1 MSALRRLAD
10 LAPTNPIVVRIVQ
23 GGSRRRRHLYI
34 RTAYLSVLI
43 AVLLWALLLNAGPGA
58 ALSYRQLAAAGAE
71 SFQLV
76 AYLQIALICLLTPV
90 FMAGAIAQEASPRTW
105 DVLLT
110 TPLSAAQIVLG
121 ALFGRL
127 FFIAALLF
135 SSLPLFAI
143 TQYFGGVPGSSIFAS
158 YAIALCAALLV
169 GSIAIFLS
177 VSRIA
182 GKRSV
187 FAFFV
192 AIVSYLGVT
201 IAIDIAF
208 RPPSGGVTPLTAINP
223 FLALH
228 ALLNPTA
235 YPRPDAGALAGS
247 PWLVR
252 AWMGAPVSTWCV
264 LSSLLSLLLMA
275 TGAVTA
281 RNASAEEGRPAFF
294 RRIFRLGSSGERA
307 RPPRAVW
314 HNPIAWREA
323 AARSATLSRTLARW
337 TFLACGGVWAIGL
350 ITAYHAGALD
360 HDRFRFWLLATLFI
374 EIAVITVVGLN
385 LSATAISREREDGTL
400 DLLLTTPIT
409 PKDYL
414 AGKLRGLI
422 TYLAPMLA
430 IPLGSLALASLYVL
444 VGGLGRSGGVLTT
457 VQSVTGGSPIT
468 VPVLAPEGALLAP
481 LVVVPF
487 VAFVCMV
494 GLHWSLKSR
503 GPITAVVATVL
514 IVGVIALTL
523 SACGWQAGAGIP
535 FVGPAIAALSPASL
549 LVALIDPASGAG
561 ATIHRAGGDAAR
573 ISAAIGA
580 AAAAGVYIA
589 LTQTIRAHLVRRFD
603 FVTRQ
608 LAGAR

>member
-1 MSALRRLAD
+1 MSALRRLSD
-10 LAPTNPIVVRIVQ
+10 LGPTNPIVVRIVQ
-23 GGSRRRRHLYI
+23 GGSRRQRHLYI
-34 RTAYLSVLI
+34 RTAYLAVLI
-43 AVLLWALLLNAGPGA
+43 AVLLWALLINAGSGA

-121 ALFGRL
+121 ALLGRL

-158 YAIALCAALLV
+158 YAIALGAALLV

-201 IAIDIAF
+201 IAIDIAI
-208 RPPSGGVTPLTAINP
+208 RPSSGGVTALTAVNP

-235 YPRPDAGALAGS
+235 YPRPEETLLAAR
-247 PWLVR
+247 PWIVR
-252 AWMGAPVSTWCV
+252 AWLGSPVTTWCV
-264 LSSLLSLLLMA
+264 LTTVFSALLVAVSS
-275 TGAVTA
+275 VTA
-281 RNASAEEGRPAFF
+281 RTASTEGGRTPLLRRVFGLGASAV
-294 RRIFRLGSSGERA
+294 RA

-323 AARSATLSRTLARW
+323 AARSATLPRTLARW
-337 TFLACGGVWAIGL
+337 GFLASGALWGVGL
-350 ITAYHAGALD
+350 VVAYHAQGLS
-360 HDRFRFWLLATLFI
+360 HEQFRFWLLATVFI
-374 EIAVITVVGLN
+374 ELAVITVVGLN
-385 LSATAISREREDGTL
+385 LSATAVSREREDGTL

-409 PKDYL
+409 PKLYL
-414 AGKLRGLI
+414 SGKLRGLI
-422 TYLAPMLA
+422 AYLAPMLA
-430 IPLGSLALASLYVL
+430 VPLCTIALAGLYVL
-444 VGGLGRSGGVLTT
+444 IGGLGRAGGVRVPVAT
-457 VQSVTGGSPIT
+457 TGGGTIE
-468 VPVLAPEGALLAP
+468 VPVVAPEAAILAP
-481 LVVVPF
+481 LVCVPF

-494 GLHWSLKSR
+494 GLNWSLKSR
-503 GPITAVVATVL
+503 SAITSVVATVL
-514 IVGVIALTL
+514 VVGVIALVL
-523 SACGWQAGAGIP
+523 SACGWQAGSGLP
-535 FVGPAIAALSPASL
+535 YVGPAIAALSPASL
-549 LVALIDPASGAG
+549 LLSLIDPETGAG
-561 ATIHRAGGDAAR
+561 ATINNAGIEAVR
-573 ISAAIGA
+573 VSTLIGA
-580 AAAAGVYIA
+580 IAASGIYIA
-589 LTQTIRAHLVRRFD
+589 LTQTLRSHLVRRFD

-608 LAGAR
+608 LAGR